1 MDARDPETDGT
12 AEEAPPGW
20 VLNTPTRLREVWT
33 YPVLVLLL
41 AAAHVAFGVAFGGA
55 LALVVG
61 VSAAVVT
68 TAGAVAL
75 FVTGRRAYDEQS
87 RDASWR
93 CHVIR
98 VVVAVG
104 SVGIVSVTTLT
115 VGLPFGALFG
125 AVAGV
130 PTAFR
135 FARSVPRIDHLI
147 VAWTALAVAVCCVV
161 LAVLGLTLA
170 DLPDYRSTFWTFGAV
185 FAVISV
191 AVAVH
196 QFVVAR
202 RSPHD

>member
-1 MDARDPETDGT
+1 VEPRDPDTAGP

-20 VLNTPTRLREVWT
+20 VLNTPTRPLEVWL

-41 AAAHVAFGVAFGGA
+41 AAAHVAFGIAFGGA

-68 TAGAVAL
+68 TVGAVAL
-75 FVTGRRAYDEQS
+75 FVTGRRAYVEQT
-87 RDASWR
+87 RGASWR
-93 CHVIR
+93 SHVTR
-98 VVVAVG
+98 VVVAVV

-115 VGLPFGALFG
+115 VGFPFGALFG
-125 AVAGV
+125 AIAGV

-135 FARSVPRIDHLI
+135 FARSVPRIDRLV
-147 VAWTALAVAVCCVV
+147 VAWTALAVAAWCGV
-161 LAVLGLTLA
+161 LAVLGRTLA
-170 DLPDYRSTFWTFGAV
+170 DLPDFRSTTWTFGAA
-185 FAVISV
+185 FAVIS
-191 AVAVH
+191 AVMAVH

>member
-1 MDARDPETDGT
+1 METRDPDTAGP

-20 VLNTPTRLREVWT
+20 VLNTPTRPLEVWL

-41 AAAHVAFGVAFGGA
+41 AAAHVALGIAFGGA

-68 TAGAVAL
+68 TVGAVAL

-87 RDASWR
+87 RGASWR
-93 CHVIR
+93 SHVTR
-98 VVVAVG
+98 VVVAVV

-115 VGLPFGALFG
+115 VGFPFGALFG

-135 FARSVPRIDHLI
+135 FTRSVPRIDRLV

-161 LAVLGLTLA
+161 LAILGLTLA
-170 DLPDYRSTFWTFGAV
+170 DLPDYRSTTWTFGAA
-185 FAVISV
+185 FAVIS
-191 AVAVH
+191 AVMAVH

>member
-1 MDARDPETDGT
+1 MEPRDPDTDGP

-20 VLNTPTRLREVWT
+20 VLNTPTRPLEVWL
-33 YPVLVLLL
+33 YPVLVLFL
-41 AAAHVAFGVAFGGA
+41 AAAHVAFGIAFGGA

-68 TAGAVAL
+68 TVGAVAL

-87 RDASWR
+87 RGASWR
-93 CHVIR
+93 SHVTR
-98 VVVAVG
+98 VVVAVL

-115 VGLPFGALFG
+115 VGFPFGALFG

-135 FARSVPRIDHLI
+135 FTRSVPRIDRLV

-161 LAVLGLTLA
+161 LAILGLTLA
-170 DLPDYRSTFWTFGAV
+170 DLPDYRSTTWTFGAA
-185 FAVISV
+185 FAVIS
-191 AVAVH
+191 AVMAVH

>member
-1 MDARDPETDGT
+1 VETRDPDTAGP

-20 VLNTPTRLREVWT
+20 VLNTPTRPLEVWT
-33 YPVLVLLL
+33 YPVLALLL
-41 AAAHVAFGVAFGGA
+41 AAAHVVFGIAFGGA

-68 TAGAVAL
+68 TVGAVAL

-87 RDASWR
+87 RGASWR
-93 CHVIR
+93 SHVTR
-98 VVVAVG
+98 VVVAVV

-115 VGLPFGALFG
+115 VGFPFGALFG

-135 FARSVPRIDHLI
+135 FTRSVPRIDRLV

-161 LAVLGLTLA
+161 LAILGLTLA
-170 DLPDYRSTFWTFGAV
+170 DLPDYRSTTWTFGAA
-185 FAVISV
+185 FAVIS
-191 AVAVH
+191 AVMAVH

>member
-1 MDARDPETDGT
+1 VEPRDPDTAGP

-20 VLNTPTRLREVWT
+20 VLNTPTRPLEVWL
-33 YPVLVLLL
+33 YPVLALLL
-41 AAAHVAFGVAFGGA
+41 AAAHVALGIAFGGA

-68 TAGAVAL
+68 TVGAVAL

-87 RDASWR
+87 RGASWR
-93 CHVIR
+93 SHVTR
-98 VVVAVG
+98 VVVAVV

-115 VGLPFGALFG
+115 VGFPFGALFG

-135 FARSVPRIDHLI
+135 FTRSVPRIDRLV

-161 LAVLGLTLA
+161 LAILGLTLA
-170 DLPDYRSTFWTFGAV
+170 DLPDYRSTTWTFGAA
-185 FAVISV
+185 FAVIS
-191 AVAVH
+191 AVMAVH

>member
-1 MDARDPETDGT
+1 METRDPDTDDP

-20 VLNTPTRLREVWT
+20 VLNTPTRPLEVWT

-41 AAAHVAFGVAFGGA
+41 AAAHVALGIAFGGA

-68 TAGAVAL
+68 TVGAVAL
-75 FVTGRRAYDEQS
+75 LVTGRRAYDEQS
-87 RDASWR
+87 RGASWR
-93 CHVIR
+93 SHVTR
-98 VVVAVG
+98 VVVAVV

-115 VGLPFGALFG
+115 VGFPFGALFG

-135 FARSVPRIDHLI
+135 FTRSVPRIDRLV
-147 VAWTALAVAVCCVV
+147 VAWTALAVAVCCGV
-161 LAVLGLTLA
+161 LAILGLTLA
-170 DLPDYRSTFWTFGAV
+170 DLPDYRSTTWTFGAA
-185 FAVISV
+185 FAVIS
-191 AVAVH
+191 AVMAVH

>member
-1 MDARDPETDGT
+1 METRDPDTAGP

-20 VLNTPTRLREVWT
+20 VLNTPTRPLEVWL

-41 AAAHVAFGVAFGGA
+41 AAAHVALGIAFGGA

-68 TAGAVAL
+68 TVGAVTL

-87 RDASWR
+87 RGASWR
-93 CHVIR
+93 SHVTR
-98 VVVAVG
+98 VVVAVV

-115 VGLPFGALFG
+115 VGFPFGALFG

-135 FARSVPRIDHLI
+135 FTRSVPRIDRLV

-161 LAVLGLTLA
+161 LAILGLTLA
-170 DLPDYRSTFWTFGAV
+170 DLPDYRSTTWTFGAA
-185 FAVISV
+185 FAVIS
-191 AVAVH
+191 AVMAVH

>member
-1 MDARDPETDGT
+1 METRDPDTAGP

-20 VLNTPTRLREVWT
+20 VLNTPTRPLEVWT
-33 YPVLVLLL
+33 YPVLALLL
-41 AAAHVAFGVAFGGA
+41 AAAHVVFGIAFGGA

-68 TAGAVAL
+68 TVGAVAL

-87 RDASWR
+87 RGASWR
-93 CHVIR
+93 SHVTR
-98 VVVAVG
+98 VVVAVV

-115 VGLPFGALFG
+115 VGFPFGALFG

-135 FARSVPRIDHLI
+135 FTRSVPRIDRLV

-161 LAVLGLTLA
+161 LAILGLTLA
-170 DLPDYRSTFWTFGAV
+170 DLPDYRSTTWTFGAA
-185 FAVISV
+185 FAVIS
-191 AVAVH
+191 AVMAVH

>member
-1 MDARDPETDGT
+1 VETRDPDTDDP

-20 VLNTPTRLREVWT
+20 VLNTPTRPLEVWL
-33 YPVLVLLL
+33 YPVLTLLL
-41 AAAHVAFGVAFGGA
+41 AAAHVALGIAFGGA

-68 TAGAVAL
+68 TVGAVAL
-75 FVTGRRAYDEQS
+75 FVTGRHAYDEQS

-93 CHVIR
+93 SHVTR
-98 VVVAVG
+98 VLVVVG

-115 VGLPFGALFG
+115 VGFPFGALFG
-125 AVAGV
+125 AVVGV

-135 FARSVPRIDHLI
+135 FARSVPRIDRLV
-147 VAWTALAVAVCCVV
+147 VAWTALAVAACCGV
-161 LAVLGLTLA
+161 LAVLGRTLA
-170 DLPDYRSTFWTFGAV
+170 DLPDFRSTTWTFGAA
-185 FAVISV
+185 FAAIS
-191 AVAVH
+191 AVMAVH

>member
-1 MDARDPETDGT
+1 METRDPDTDGP

-20 VLNTPTRLREVWT
+20 VLNTPTRPLEVWL

-41 AAAHVAFGVAFGGA
+41 AAAHVALGIAFGGA

-68 TAGAVAL
+68 TVGAVAL

-87 RDASWR
+87 RGASWR
-93 CHVIR
+93 SHVTR
-98 VVVAVG
+98 VVVAVV

-115 VGLPFGALFG
+115 VGFPFGALFG

-135 FARSVPRIDHLI
+135 FTRSVPRIDRLV

-161 LAVLGLTLA
+161 LAILGLTLA
-170 DLPDYRSTFWTFGAV
+170 DLPDYRSATWTFGAA
-185 FAVISV
+185 FAVIS
-191 AVAVH
+191 AVMAVH

>member
-1 MDARDPETDGT
+1 VETRDPDTAGP

-20 VLNTPTRLREVWT
+20 VLNTPNRLLEVWL

-41 AAAHVAFGVAFGGA
+41 AAAHVALGIAFGGA

-68 TAGAVAL
+68 TVGAVAL
-75 FVTGRRAYDEQS
+75 FVTGRRAYVEQT
-87 RDASWR
+87 RGASWR
-93 CHVIR
+93 SHVTR
-98 VVVAVG
+98 VVVAVV

-115 VGLPFGALFG
+115 VGFPFGALFG
-125 AVAGV
+125 AIAGV

-135 FARSVPRIDHLI
+135 FTRSVPRIDRLV

-161 LAVLGLTLA
+161 LAILGLTLA
-170 DLPDYRSTFWTFGAV
+170 DLPDYRSTTWTFGAA
-185 FAVISV
+185 FAVIS
-191 AVAVH
+191 AVMAVH